1 MIEVRF
7 ASYAIDWRA
16 RSAVRATASA
26 RSCRAAQDDRCIHDA
41 APNRARESR
50 AAIGVLFEHCT
61 GARGGQ
67 LIPQS
72 NGARDVGHLADD
84 KCARHYGQVSLTIID
99 RPR

>member
-1 MIEVRF
+1 LAR
-7 ASYAIDWRA
+7 AIGCRRDADA
-16 RSAVRATASA
+16 RSR
-26 RSCRAAQDDRCIHDA
+26 RAARDDRCVRDA
-41 APNRARESR
+41 APNGARESR

-84 KCARHYGQVSLTIID
+84 KCARHYGQVGLTIID